1 MFKDRQDAG
10 QQLALALGAYKDK
23 DALVLAIPRGGVEVG
38 YYVACAIHAEMAIVV
53 SRKLPYPDNSEAGFG
68 AIAEDG
74 SLFIFEDALGFLG
87 REEID
92 RIIEE
97 QKRELKRRV
106 HVFRKDEPLPEI
118 KGRTV
123 IIVDDGIAM
132 GSTVRATIALC
143 KNKKA
148 KKIVVAS
155 PVAGPDVAESLTK
168 IVDETVILEKPA
180 FFQAVAQVYRNWYD
194 VPDSE
199 VLEFAR
205 KWREAKNQWLS

>member
-10 QQLALALGAYKDK
+10 QQLAKALEAYKDK

-53 SRKLPYPDNSEAGFG
+53 SRKLSYPDNSEAGFG

-155 PVAGPDVAESLTK
+155 PVAGPDVAESLAK

-205 KWREAKNQWLS
+205 KWREAKSQWLS